1 METYKIYKIQKHR
14 STHLFNKGDIVEVSN
29 YGNVKLNGEIVKLTI
44 NEGDMWRGYYIYKYI
59 KIHRAVAELFVP
71 NPENKPQVDHINRI
85 KTDNRAENLRWVTP
99 KENMNN
105 PLTKKH
111 LSEVQNALKEIKSAR
126 MSGENNPFYG
136 KHHSEETINKIKQT
150 KLQNQ
155 YKHSTE
161 TIELFKKQ
169 RSGRIWCNNG
179 VIERFVTKEQFNEL
193 SGFTIGR
200 LKH

>member
-1 METYKIYKIQKHR
+1 MEIYKIYKIQKHR
-14 STHLFNKGDIVEVSN
+14 STHLFNKGDVIEVSN

-44 NEGDMWRGYYIYKYI
+44 NEGKLWHGYYMYKYI
-59 KIHRAVAELFVP
+59 KVHRAVAELFVP

-85 KTDNRAENLRWVTP
+85 RTDNRAENLQWVTH

-105 PLTKKH
+105 PLTRKH
-111 LSEVQNALKEIKSAR
+111 LSEVQKLLTELNPDR
-126 MSGENNPFYG
+126 MSGKNNPFYG
-136 KHHSEETINKIKQT
+136 KTHSEETINKIKLT
-150 KLQNQ
+150 KAQNP
-155 YKHSTE
+155 YKHVPE

-193 SGFTIGR
+193 TGFNIGR